1 MVTRR
6 CLALVLTALT
16 ACSPQL
22 TETSSIV
29 MAPRVIAVQ
38 TTPPEALPGSRVH
51 LKALLAGADG
61 SAPQWAFCH
70 TRKPLAELEPISR
83 NCVDGVPGANQDLG
97 EHLELDAT
105 VPPDGCQLFGP
116 DVPTAK
122 PGEPAARPVDADSTG
137 GYFQPVRVALA
148 NAVSFGGVRLSCGL
162 TGVTSEQLTEFNR
175 RFMPNR
181 NPTIAA
187 VVINGVE
194 ATRGTVRAGDQ
205 VTLDVRWVECPSE
218 EVACD
223 GAETYASFAISSRSV
238 VSRREAMAAAF
249 YASSGRFSV
258 ERVGTANDNFATS
271 AQSVWIAPTTAGEVS
286 LWFVLRDDRGGVGT
300 ASATITV
307 E

>member
-6 CLALVLTALT
+6 AFALLVLT

-22 TETSSIV
+22 AEMSSIV
-29 MAPRVIAVQ
+29 TAPRVIAVQ
-38 TTPPEALPGSRVH
+38 TTPPEALPGARVH

-70 TRKPLAELEPISR
+70 TRKPLAELEPVSR
-83 NCVDGVPGANQDLG
+83 TCVDGAPGANQDLG

-148 NAVSFGGVRLSCGL
+148 DAVSFGGVRLSCGL
-162 TGVTSEQLTEFNR
+162 TGVTSEQLTEYNR
-175 RFMPNR
+175 RFIPNQ
-181 NPTIAA
+181 NPAIAA
-187 VVINGVE
+187 VLINGVE
-194 ATRGTVRAGDQ
+194 ATAGRVQAGDA

-218 EVACD
+218 ESSCE
-223 GAETYASFAISSRSV
+223 GAETYASFALSSRSV
-238 VSRREAMAAAF
+238 VSRREAISAAF
-249 YASSGRFSV
+249 YASNGHFSV
-258 ERVGTANDNFATS
+258 ERVGTASDDSTTQAH
-271 AQSVWIAPTTAGEVS
+271 SVWTAPATPGEVS

-300 ASATITV
+300 AAALISV
-307 E
+307 H